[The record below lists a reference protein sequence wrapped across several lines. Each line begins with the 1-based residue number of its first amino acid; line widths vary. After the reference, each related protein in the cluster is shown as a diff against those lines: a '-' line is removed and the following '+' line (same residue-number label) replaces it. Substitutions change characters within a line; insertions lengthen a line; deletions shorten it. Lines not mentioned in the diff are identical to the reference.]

1 MADSVGSR
9 PGTSD
14 EYFDPFCE
22 PCEESRGKNVKTECF
37 CKDCNQYLCTDCYTT
52 HRSLRATRGHVIQTG
67 DDMPKSMAD
76 KPPKYDTCDNHPK
89 HHKDQH
95 CCDHGVLVC
104 PTCCSTSHSLCDTK
118 SVQDACQYVQQN
130 EVDKLCDVNKTYKSQ
145 LLQFLSS
152 VDKHGGKL
160 TEQKKTMLRD
170 AQTTYDKL
178 LAEINKSYQN
188 IKTAIEAEYD
198 SQDATVSQIKQGI
211 KDQISRVDAEISF
224 TNKVRGSSITV
235 KTFLCLQES
244 ASNIRESAGI
254 IENLKDSLDLKS
266 LSFEPN
272 KDIQKFIS
280 QPMNFGSINKSS
292 VNVDVNVSV
301 PDIKLPI
308 STKSSVG
315 AVGTKQTGRPVRP
328 QPAGQQT
335 TLGKMSVQM
344 KANSMGDFNIST
356 QEDTGY
362 CYITGITVTPSG
374 QRLMVDWKNNKVK
387 LFSQDMRFLSSMS
400 VSDHPWDITMVNDKE
415 AVVTVGNSLVFLE
428 VADRQLRIKHTIDV
442 SFDGWGITSSKD
454 KLIVTD
460 RTTIHALDLGG
471 RELWSVGQ
479 SLFIDAQYVCSN
491 SDGRWVAVTDC
502 FNNTITVLDTSNGA
516 VITSR
521 RLEKVDVLYGVSV
534 DTDDNIFVCAGP
546 NIVVLSGDL
555 QDDHLICNL
564 GIGVQKG
571 KAIAYDG
578 NKRQL
583 IVSYR
588 WDRAEVSCYQLS

>member
-1 MADSVGSR
+1 M
-9 PGTSD
+9 
-14 EYFDPFCE
+14 
-22 PCEESRGKNVKTECF
+22 
-37 CKDCNQYLCTDCYTT
+37 
-52 HRSLRATRGHVIQTG
+52 IQTG

-118 SVQDACQYVQQN
+118 SVQDACQYVQQS

-188 IKTAIEAEYD
+188 IKTAIEAEYN
-198 SQDATVSQIKQGI
+198 SQGATVSQIKQGI
-211 KDQISRVDAEISF
+211 KDQISRVDAEINS
-224 TNKVRGSSITV
+224 TNTIKGSPITV

-244 ASNIRESAGI
+244 ISNTRESTGI
-254 IENLKDSLDLKS
+254 IESLKDSLDLKS

-272 KDIQKFIS
+272 KDIQKLIS

-315 AVGTKQTGRPVRP
+315 TVVTKQTGRP
-328 QPAGQQT
+328 QPAVQQST
-335 TLGKMSVQM
+335 PGKISGQM
-344 KANSMGDFNIST
+344 KVTQMGNFTVRT
-356 QEDTGY
+356 QEDITL
-362 CYITGITVTPSG
+362 CFITGITITPSG
-374 QRLMVDWKNNKVK
+374 QRLMVDCDNKKVK
-387 LFSQDMRFLSSMS
+387 LFSQDMRFLSSVS
-400 VSDHPWDITMVNDKE
+400 VSGLPWDITMVNDRE
-415 AVVTVGNSLVFLE
+415 AVVTVRKSLVVLE
-428 VADRQLRIKHTIDV
+428 VADRQLRIKQTINV
-442 SFDGWGITSSKD
+442 SFNSFGITSSKD

-460 RTTIHALDLGG
+460 GTTIHALDLGG

-479 SLFIDAQYVCSN
+479 SLFDDARYVCSN
-491 SDGRWVAVTDC
+491 SDGRWVAVTD
-502 FNNTITVLDTSNGA
+502 NYKNTITVLDTNNGA

-521 RLEKVDVLYGVSV
+521 RLEKVGGLRGVSV
-534 DTDDNIFVCAGP
+534 DTDDNIIVCAGT

-555 QDDHLICNL
+555 QDEQLLCNQR
-564 GIGVQKG
+564 GYAV
-571 KAIAYDG
+571 AYDG

-583 IVSYR
+583 IVSYG
-588 WDRAEVSCYQLS
+588 WDIAEVSCYQLS

>member
-52 HRSLRATRGHVIQTG
+52 HRSLRATRSHVIQTG

-89 HHKDQH
+89 HHRDQH

-118 SVQDACQYVQQN
+118 SVQDACQYVQQS
-130 EVDKLCDVNKTYKSQ
+130 EVDKLCNVNKTYKSQ

-188 IKTAIEAEYD
+188 IKTAIEAEYN

-211 KDQISRVDAEISF
+211 KDQISRVDAEINF
-224 TNKVRGSSITV
+224 TNTIKGSPITV

-244 ASNIRESAGI
+244 ISNTRESAGI
-254 IENLKDSLDLKS
+254 IESLKDSLDLKS

-272 KDIQKFIS
+272 KDIQKLIS

-292 VNVDVNVSV
+292 VNDDVNVSV

-308 STKSSVG
+308 STKSFAG
-315 AVGTKQTGRPVRP
+315 AIGTKQTGRP

-335 TLGKMSVQM
+335 TLGKMSGQK
-344 KANSMGDFNIST
+344 KATKMGNFNVRT
-356 QEDTGY
+356 QEDTV
-362 CYITGITVTPSG
+362 CCLITGVTVTPSG
-374 QRLMVDWKNNKVK
+374 QRLMVDQNNKNVK

-415 AVVTVGNSLVFLE
+415 AVVTVGRSLVVLE
-428 VADRQLRIKHTIDV
+428 VADRQLRIKQTINV
-442 SFDGWGITSSKD
+442 SFDGLGITFSKD

-460 RTTIHALDLGG
+460 SRTIHALDLGG

-479 SLFIDAQYVCSN
+479 SLFGYAQYVCSN
-491 SDGRWVAVTDC
+491 SDGRWVAVTDSSKK
-502 FNNTITVLDTSNGA
+502 TITVLDTNNGA

-521 RLEKVDVLYGVSV
+521 RLEKVGGLYGVSV
-534 DTDDNIFVCAGP
+534 DTDDNIIVCAVQ

-555 QDDHLICNL
+555 QDEQMLCNQRGL
-564 GIGVQKG
+564 
-571 KAIAYDG
+571 AIAYDG
-578 NKRQL
+578 NKHQL
-583 IVSYR
+583 IVSHGI
-588 WDRAEVSCYQLS
+588 WSDDVSCYQLS

>member
-1 MADSVGSR
+1 M
-9 PGTSD
+9 
-14 EYFDPFCE
+14 
-22 PCEESRGKNVKTECF
+22 
-37 CKDCNQYLCTDCYTT
+37 
-52 HRSLRATRGHVIQTG
+52 IQTG

-170 AQTTYDKL
+170 AQTTYDKH

-188 IKTAIEAEYD
+188 IKTAIEAEYN

-211 KDQISRVDAEISF
+211 KDQISRVDAEINF
-224 TNKVRGSSITV
+224 TNTIKGSPITV

-244 ASNIRESAGI
+244 ISNTRESAGI
-254 IENLKDSLDLKS
+254 IESLKDSLDLKS
-266 LSFEPN
+266 LSFETN
-272 KDIQKFIS
+272 KDIQKLIS

-292 VNVDVNVSV
+292 VNDDVNVSV

-308 STKSSVG
+308 STKSSIG
-315 AVGTKQTGRPVRP
+315 AVGTKQTGRP
-328 QPAGQQT
+328 QPAVQQST
-335 TLGKMSVQM
+335 SGKMSVQM
-344 KANSMGDFNIST
+344 KANSMGNFNVRT

-374 QRLMVDWKNNKVK
+374 QRLMVDRTNQKVK

-400 VSDHPWDITMVNDKE
+400 VTSDLPLHITMVNDRE
-415 AVVTVGNSLVFLE
+415 AVVTVGQSLVVLE
-428 VADRQLRIKHTIDV
+428 VTDRQLRLKRTINV
-442 SFDGWGITSSKD
+442 SFYGYGITVSKD

-460 RTTIHALDLGG
+460 RRTIHALDLGG

-479 SLFIDAQYVCSN
+479 SLFDDARYVCSN

-502 FNNTITVLDTSNGA
+502 SKKTITVLDTSNGA

-521 RLEKVDVLYGVSV
+521 RLEKVGGLRGVSV
-534 DTDDNIFVCAGP
+534 DTDDNIIVCAGP

-555 QDDHLICNL
+555 QDDHLLCNL
-564 GIGVQKG
+564 GGQ
-571 KAIAYDG
+571 AIAYDG

-583 IVSYR
+583 IVSY
-588 WDRAEVSCYQLS
+588 DGSYRAEVRCYQLL